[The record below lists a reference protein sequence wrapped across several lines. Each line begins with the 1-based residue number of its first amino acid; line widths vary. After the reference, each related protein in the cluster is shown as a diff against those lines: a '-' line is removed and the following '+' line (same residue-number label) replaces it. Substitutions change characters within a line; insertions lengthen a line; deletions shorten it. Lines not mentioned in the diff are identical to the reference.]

1 MPVIK
6 NRISDAVVRRI
17 NENIARGRASRRS
30 LGAKLAEM
38 PPREIAKLPRSV
50 LMRIGPEGIATMAR
64 VAAGTDDIL
73 PAKRPDMQIQ
83 QADKPKRALVS
94 LWQLCS
100 GLALIVILLT
110 MFAGALERPGRWA
123 LARTGLVTPQN
134 AGLCARLDR
143 WTDHCTYVVTGSA
156 ISIEDVANRLVLD
169 VDALRIISP
178 HLPINVP
185 LPTGTIIRINRNSW
199 R

>member
-1 MPVIK
+1 MLVIK
-6 NRISDAVVRRI
+6 NQISDAVVRRI

-30 LGAKLAEM
+30 LGVKLAEM

-73 PAKRPDMQIQ
+73 PAKRSDIPVEQSE
-83 QADKPKRALVS
+83 KPQRARLP

-100 GLALIVILLT
+100 GLALIVIILT
-110 MFAGALERPGRWA
+110 ILAGALERPGRWA
-123 LARTGLVTPQN
+123 LARTGMVMPHN

-156 ISIEDVANRLVLD
+156 ASIADVTNRLVLD
-169 VDALRIISP
+169 VDALSVVNP
-178 HLPINVP
+178 HLPVNIP
-185 LPTGTIIRINRNSW
+185 LPAGTIIRIDRNSW

>member
-1 MPVIK
+1 MPVVK
-6 NRISDAVVRRI
+6 NQISEAVVHRI

-30 LGAKLAEM
+30 LGVKLAEM
-38 PPREIAKLPRSV
+38 LPREIAKLPRSV

-73 PAKRPDMQIQ
+73 PGKRSDIPVEQSE
-83 QADKPKRALVS
+83 KPQRARLP

-100 GLALIVILLT
+100 GLALIVIILT
-110 MFAGALERPGRWA
+110 IFVGALERPGRWA
-123 LARTGLVTPQN
+123 LARTGLVTPES

-143 WTDHCTYVVTGSA
+143 WTDHCAYVTGSA
-156 ISIEDVANRLVLD
+156 ISFGDVADRLVLD
-169 VDALRIISP
+169 VDALNVISP
-178 HLPINVP
+178 HVPINIP
-185 LPTGTIIRINRNSW
+185 LPAGTIIHIDRNSW